1 MKGLGIASSLGMI
14 DPRVVRVN
22 STQMSRK
29 ANSEIGT
36 IWHSNKAT

>member
-1 MKGLGIASSLGMI
+1 MTLTLGML
-14 DPRVVRVN
+14 DPRVVRAI

-36 IWHSNKAT
+36 IWLRNKAT